1 MDPDRR
7 PPRVVLDA
15 ETHPTPTHAPAAWP
29 AEAGRRRG
37 SRRRRWRPRGWR
49 DGRMGRRLGG
59 PGDTDV
65 PLGDVKT
72 TDLKSDLLDVPLGP
86 TADLAFG

>member
-1 MDPDRR
+1 
-7 PPRVVLDA
+7 
-15 ETHPTPTHAPAAWP
+15 
-29 AEAGRRRG
+29 
-37 SRRRRWRPRGWR
+37 
-49 DGRMGRRLGG
+49 MGRRLGG